1 MAAMQNS
8 HVNTIK
14 AEKAFENIQHAFT
27 INTLESMELGG
38 NKLQRDL
45 CYVCQI
51 HSDYYPK

>member
-38 NKLQRDL
+38 NKLQRD
-45 CYVCQI
+45 
-51 HSDYYPK
+51 